1 MGDFKEWEDPSNG
14 RDDFKMGG
22 GGWYPFTDYEN
33 CKDQTINH
41 SNIYELFD
49 LLGYQESIL

>member
-1 MGDFKEWEDPSNG
+1 MGGMILKWGE
-14 RDDFKMGG
+14 GG
-22 GGWYPFTDYEN
+22 GGGYPFTDYEN